1 MKALEL
7 FCGIGGCA
15 AALGERAR
23 IVEAI
28 DISEVALAT
37 YRANFDHPTRVAS
50 VESIPTE
57 ALARLEADLW
67 WFSPPCQPFTRR
79 GHRRDL
85 DDPRSRPFL
94 GLLEHLAATPP
105 HFVAME
111 NVPEF
116 RGSRAHGR
124 LLDTLEAAGFVDV
137 FEDIRCPSTMGV
149 PNRRR
154 RYYLIAGRRHLRE
167 PATLPLPRLHLEDLL
182 DPDPAPDL
190 LLDADIAE
198 RYREAIH
205 VVDAAD
211 PESVTRCFTSA
222 YGRSPVRSGSYLATS
237 AGPRRFSPR
246 EILRLLDFPPE
257 FRLPSALTRRKAW
270 QLVGNSLSLRPV
282 RDLLSRIPI

>member
-1 MKALEL
+1 M
-7 FCGIGGCA
+7 
-15 AALGERAR
+15 
-23 IVEAI
+23 
-28 DISEVALAT
+28 
-37 YRANFDHPTRVAS
+37 AS
-50 VESIPTE
+50 MTSGT
-57 ALARLEADLW
+57 AFGD
-67 WFSPPCQPFTRR
+67 SMT
-79 GHRRDL
+79 
-85 DDPRSRPFL
+85 S
-94 GLLEHLAATPP
+94 
-105 HFVAME
+105 
-111 NVPEF
+111 
-116 RGSRAHGR
+116 
-124 LLDTLEAAGFVDV
+124 
-137 FEDIRCPSTMGV
+137 
-149 PNRRR
+149 
-154 RYYLIAGRRHLRE
+154 
-167 PATLPLPRLHLEDLL
+167 